1 MSDLDKPL
9 PPSAKKLE
17 DARGEGNIARSNE
30 INIAVSMLVGFW
42 VLVPL

>member
-30 INIAVSMLVGFW
+30 INSSNGGILR
-42 VLVPL
+42 PY